1 VTLELTSATY
11 RYAGYARPAIHDVDL
26 RLDDGE
32 IVGLVGANEAG
43 KSTIC
48 LVASGLAPASIG
60 GGLTGSLVIDGVP
73 MAGRPVHDLAERVA
87 IGFQDPATQRSGIA
101 ATVFEEV
108 ALGPMNLGLPTHETI
123 ARAREALTLLRIGDL
138 ADRDPARLSGG
149 QGQLVAIASLL
160 AMRPRHIV
168 LDEPT
173 AQLDPEGTRLVAA
186 ALRDLAAAGTA
197 LLVVEHRTD
206 VLDGLCGRI
215 VVVADGRIV
224 ADGPTAAILEDPRLE
239 AWGVEPPSRVRLAR
253 ALAAHGLDPAVA
265 DLALDPALAAHALDR
280 ALAAPAL
287 DRALAAPALA
297 LDPRPAAVRL
307 TGLVHVY
314 PEGTRALDRI
324 DLEIAQGEV
333 IAIVGQNG
341 SGKSTLALH
350 LDGLLRPTEGSVA
363 ILGEDAASL
372 RVAALA
378 SRVGLVFQ
386 DPDRQIF
393 ARNVRSEVAFGPSNL
408 GHRGADLARAV
419 DEALDAV
426 GLASQAAANPYDLGY
441 SRRRLL
447 AIASILAMRTPIVVL
462 DEPTTGQDLRGVARV
477 RAIVA
482 GLAAEG
488 RTVIAIS
495 HDMRFV
501 AETFGRVVV
510 MRAGR
515 VVLDRTPA
523 EAFAESS
530 WPTLE
535 STYLEPP
542 LAARVGARL
551 GMGSTPTEATL
562 AEALAARAG

>member
-265 DLALDPALAAHALDR
+265 DLALDPAVADLALDPALAAH
-280 ALAAPAL
+280 AL

-515 VVLDRTPA
+515 VVLDGTPA
-523 EAFAESS
+523 EAFADSS